1 MGNRSERKKEA
12 HADTV
17 ASSLLDLC
25 KAALRGLITLYLCVI
40 TGLLP
45 LYFSQGYRGIGTA
58 KFRLFQRV
66 SLGFAPFYVILLVLY
81 SIVWWIS
88 KREKKHKAVPSF
100 SATDLFVAL
109 YGVAVV
115 ISYLCSDYKETAL
128 WGVDGWYMGL
138 WTQLILVMVY
148 FGVSRFFQ
156 PGVFFYS
163 MTLTVATIVFL
174 LGFCNRFGWYP
185 VKMSHTDPLFL
196 STIGNINWF
205 CSYLVCIVA
214 FVTGLY
220 LDTDMDK
227 RWKESVIC
235 LCLFTGFMALFVQ
248 GSAGGYVTAVLMMV
262 ILFALLVSKKS
273 CEKKQLTM
281 FPVMLGAGGIVC
293 VCRLIFDKNFTYQ
306 DSLTDWLFVC
316 FLLLTGTLWGVVL
329 FLKKRTGSTREV
341 YVKKMKV
348 LAWLMCLGLV
358 LGLTGY
364 AGLVIAA
371 TVNPGQFGF
380 LPASV
385 FVFDYKWG
393 SLRGAT
399 LSLGAACF
407 TGQDLLHKLVGAGPD
422 CMSCFLYNEGNEGMI
437 ELSSLAFKD
446 LTLTNAHCEILT
458 VLVNL
463 GVLGAVSYVGAMSAA
478 IWRML
483 RGKGVAFACGVGLL
497 AYNIYGVFSFQQIVG
512 FWFAILFLAIGE
524 GKLREKNS
532 K

>member
-1 MGNRSERKKEA
+1 MGNRGKRKKEA
-12 HADTV
+12 HADTI

-25 KAALRGLITLYLCVI
+25 KAALRGLITLYLWII

-45 LYFSQGYRGIGTA
+45 LCFSQGYRGIGTA

-66 SLGFAPFYVILLVLY
+66 SVGFAPFYAILLVLY

-88 KREKKHKAVPSF
+88 NREKQHKSVLSF
-100 SATDLFVAL
+100 SATDLFVAF
-109 YGVAVV
+109 YGAAAV

-128 WGVDGWYMGL
+128 WGADGWYMGL

-148 FGVSRFFQ
+148 FGVSRFWK
-156 PGVFFYS
+156 PDVFFYT
-163 MTLTVATIVFL
+163 MTFTVATIVFL

-185 VKMSHTDPLFL
+185 VKMSHTDPLYL
-196 STIGNINWF
+196 STVGNINWF

-214 FVTGLY
+214 FGTGLY

-227 RWKESVIC
+227 KWKKSVIC

-262 ILFALLVSKKS
+262 ICFALVVNKKLY
-273 CEKKQLTM
+273 EKKQLFM
-281 FPVMLGAGGIVC
+281 FPIILGAGGVVC
-293 VCRLIFDKNFTYQ
+293 ICRLLFEKNFNYHDTLAYWL
-306 DSLTDWLFVC
+306 SLC
-316 FLLLTGTLWGVVL
+316 FLLFTGILWIAVL
-329 FLKKRTGSTREV
+329 FIKKRTKSIRET
-341 YVKKMKV
+341 YAKQMKV
-348 LAWLMCLGLV
+348 LTWLVCGGL
-358 LGLTGY
+358 LFGMIGY
-364 AGLVIAA
+364 AGLVII
-371 TVNPGQFGF
+371 TTINPSRFGF

-399 LSLGAACF
+399 LRLGAACF

-422 CMSCFLYNEGNEGMI
+422 CMSCFLYNEGNEGLI
-437 ELSSLAFKD
+437 ELSRLAFKD

-463 GVLGAVSYVGAMSAA
+463 GALGAVSYVGAMSAA

-512 FWFAILFLAIGE
+512 FWFAILFLAMGE
-524 GKLREKNS
+524 GMLREKNS
-532 K
+532 M